1 MIATKLNALSTDL
14 FGYDVKAKND
24 VVKANAAD
32 GSVKEFN
39 RNSIIA
45 EDRLATVEYFGRIAN
60 ADKTNLVR
68 YNERVKDYGK
78 LQKEAW
84 ENTLLYCAALANK
97 QIGKEPYTTIE
108 QVRNDRSLYRND
120 TFLKALAAITEETI
134 VPLFPAVMDDTTG
147 RLVEWSEVAIG
158 ETKVYNIES
167 NDFFLFDD
175 DSWGSVSSKPYQY
188 LYKSQIAL
196 TPKPATAKTKI
207 KWYQD
212 VVGGEAGRYFAAFMR
227 GAYNKVYAVM
237 LERFRDAIANSRYAS
252 SVLTYDSY
260 SAANWN
266 QAIMR
271 AAALNGVSR
280 NQLMALGTLT
290 ALSNVL
296 PTVGTDGAV
305 AGIQGM
311 IGVEWV
317 RDGFLGNVAGVD
329 LVEYNLAVVPGTQ
342 NHNPEFLSLDDGEES
357 ESIYIIPRIGYAPMV
372 GATAA
377 GSPLTIMFTPEETA
391 DMTINISETI
401 VFDIQ
406 PAFSQK
412 IVKITV

>member
-1 MIATKLNALSTDL
+1 MIATKLNALSNDL
-14 FGYDVKAKND
+14 FGYAKDNND
-24 VVKANAAD
+24 VVKVNAA
-32 GSVKEFN
+32 GTVKEYN
-39 RNSIIA
+39 RNAIIA
-45 EDRLATVEYFGRIAN
+45 ADRLATVEYFGRIAN
-60 ADKTNLVR
+60 ADKNNLVK
-68 YNERVKDYGK
+68 YNERVKNYGDF
-78 LQKEAW
+78 QKSTW
-84 ENTLLYCAALANK
+84 EDTVLYCAALANK
-97 QIGKEPYTTIE
+97 QVGKEPYTSME
-108 QVRNDRSLYRND
+108 EVAKDRNLHMND
-120 TFLKALAAITEETI
+120 TFWRALAYISQEVIT
-134 VPLFPAVMDDTTG
+134 PLFPAVMDDTMG
-147 RLVEWSEVAIG
+147 RLVEWSEVRLG
-158 ETKVYNIES
+158 DSKVYDIES
-167 NDFFLFDD
+167 NDFFIFDD
-175 DSWGSVSSKPYQY
+175 DSWGAVSSKPYQY
-188 LYKSQIAL
+188 LYKSQIAV

-212 VVGGEAGRYFAAFMR
+212 IVGGEAGRYFAAFMR
-227 GAYNKVYAVM
+227 GAYSKIYAVT
-237 LERFRDAIANSRYAS
+237 LEKFKAAIANSRYAS

-280 NQLMALGTLT
+280 NNLMAFGTLS

-296 PTVGTDGAV
+296 PTTGVGAAA

-342 NHNPEFLSLDDGEES
+342 NYDPQFLSLDEGDDEN
-357 ESIYIIPRIGYAPMV
+357 IYIIPRIGYAPMV
-372 GATAA
+372 GATAI
-377 GSPLTIMFTPEETA
+377 GSPITITFTPEQTA
-391 DMTINISETI
+391 DMTINIAETI

>member
-1 MIATKLNALSTDL
+1 
-14 FGYDVKAKND
+14 
-24 VVKANAAD
+24 
-32 GSVKEFN
+32 
-39 RNSIIA
+39 
-45 EDRLATVEYFGRIAN
+45 
-60 ADKTNLVR
+60 
-68 YNERVKDYGK
+68 
-78 LQKEAW
+78 
-84 ENTLLYCAALANK
+84 
-97 QIGKEPYTTIE
+97 
-108 QVRNDRSLYRND
+108 
-120 TFLKALAAITEETI
+120 
-134 VPLFPAVMDDTTG
+134 
-147 RLVEWSEVAIG
+147 
-158 ETKVYNIES
+158 
-167 NDFFLFDD
+167 
-175 DSWGSVSSKPYQY
+175 
-188 LYKSQIAL
+188 
-196 TPKPATAKTKI
+196 
-207 KWYQD
+207 
-212 VVGGEAGRYFAAFMR
+212 
-227 GAYNKVYAVM
+227 M

-342 NHNPEFLSLDDGEES
+342 NYNPEFLSLDDGEEN